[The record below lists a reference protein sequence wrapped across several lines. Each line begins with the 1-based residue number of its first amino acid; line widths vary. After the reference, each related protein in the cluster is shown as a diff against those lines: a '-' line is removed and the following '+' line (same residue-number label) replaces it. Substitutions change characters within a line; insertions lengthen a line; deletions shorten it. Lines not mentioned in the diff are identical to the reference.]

1 MSRVPLR
8 VRLTLV
14 FAVALALVLASG
26 GFVLQQRLGTSLDR
40 TIDQGLRARA
50 TDVAALVQQA
60 DLRDS
65 PAASAGMTQVLNL
78 RGRIFDATPNLR
90 RTPMLTLAQVRAAR
104 HHPVVIQRVSVGG
117 EPTRLFA
124 KQIRGQDEPFVVVV
138 GASLRARDQALIQ
151 LRRELLVGGPIAL
164 LLASL
169 VGYLVAAA
177 ALRPVERMRAR
188 AADISTHDLSERLPV
203 PPANDEIGALGT
215 TLNSLLA
222 RVEAAMRRERRFV
235 ADASHELRTPLALLR
250 AEIELALEAP
260 RSDQDLRDA
269 LRSVG
274 EEADRLSQLAEDML
288 LLARLDDGKLR
299 LRTEPL
305 ELEPLFHGVAS
316 RFARRAADAGRAI
329 ECDAGG
335 LWIDGDRLRLEQ
347 ALGNLVENAL
357 RHGGGTIRLFA
368 VDGEDMVR
376 VHVTDEG
383 AGFPEGFSE
392 RAFERFS
399 RADEARSGAG
409 AGLGLSI
416 VRAVAEAHGGY
427 AAVGE
432 GADVWVSVPKA
443 PQPVPAPAL

>member
-1 MSRVPLR
+1 
-8 VRLTLV
+8 
-14 FAVALALVLASG
+14 
-26 GFVLQQRLGTSLDR
+26 
-40 TIDQGLRARA
+40 
-50 TDVAALVQQA
+50 
-60 DLRDS
+60 
-65 PAASAGMTQVLNL
+65 
-78 RGRIFDATPNLR
+78 
-90 RTPMLTLAQVRAAR
+90 
-104 HHPVVIQRVSVGG
+104 
-117 EPTRLFA
+117 
-124 KQIRGQDEPFVVVV
+124 
-138 GASLRARDQALIQ
+138 
-151 LRRELLVGGPIAL
+151 
-164 LLASL
+164 
-169 VGYLVAAA
+169 
-177 ALRPVERMRAR
+177 MRAR

-203 PPANDEIGALGT
+203 SPANDEIGALGT
-215 TLNSLLA
+215 TLNLLLA

-260 RSDQDLRDA
+260 RPDGDLRDA

-274 EEADRLSQLAEDML
+274 EETDRLSQLAEDML

-305 ELEPLFHGVAS
+305 ELAPLFEGVAS
-316 RFARRAADAGRAI
+316 RFGRRAADAGRAI
-329 ECDAGG
+329 EWDGRD

-357 RHGGGTIRLFA
+357 RHGRGTIRLFG
-368 VDGEDMVR
+368 VEGDDIVR
-376 VHVTDEG
+376 IHVTDEG
-383 AGFPEGFSE
+383 TGFPEGFVE

-416 VRAVAEAHGGY
+416 VRAVAEAHGGS

-443 PQPVPAPAL
+443 PQPVPAL

>member
-65 PAASAGMTQVLNL
+65 PAASAGITQVLNL
-78 RGRIFDATPNLR
+78 RGKIFDATPSLR
-90 RTPMLTLAQVRAAR
+90 RKPMLTPAQVSGAR
-104 HHPVVIQRVSVGG
+104 HRPLIVQRVSVNGD
-117 EPTRLFA
+117 PTRLFA
-124 KQIRGQDEPFVVVV
+124 RLIRGQDEPFVVVV

-203 PPANDEIGALGT
+203 PPARDEIGALGT
-215 TLNSLLA
+215 TLNSLLD

-260 RSDQDLRDA
+260 RSDDDMRDA

-274 EEADRLSQLAEDML
+274 EETDRLSQLAEDML
-288 LLARLDDGKLR
+288 LLARLDEGKLR

-305 ELEPLFHGVAS
+305 ELAPLFEGVAS
-316 RFARRAADAGRAI
+316 RFERRAADAGRAI
-329 ECDAGG
+329 EWDSRG

-357 RHGGGTIRLFA
+357 RHGQGTIRLFG
-368 VDGEDMVR
+368 VEGDDMAR
-376 VHVTDEG
+376 IHVTDEG
-383 AGFPEGFSE
+383 AGFPEGFGE

-399 RADEARSGAG
+399 RADGARSGAG

-416 VRAVAEAHGGY
+416 VRAVAEAHGGG
-427 AAVGE
+427 AEVGV